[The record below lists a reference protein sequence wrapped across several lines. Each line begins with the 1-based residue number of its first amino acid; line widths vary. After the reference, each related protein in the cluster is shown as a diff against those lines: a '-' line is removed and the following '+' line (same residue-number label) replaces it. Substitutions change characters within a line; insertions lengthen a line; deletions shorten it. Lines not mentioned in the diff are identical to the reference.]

1 MLNGDT
7 VDEVVVVLVVVGLV
21 VVVVVVVGLVVVVVV
36 VVVGHDP
43 MSHAFTPKG
52 LLDGSQIS
60 FALVFY
66 PPNIIWVFYLTL
78 YFRSVP
84 KDFFL
89 SPIDTDKIHYQHAQ
103 KTWNELKYC

>member
-1 MLNGDT
+1 MLNGDA

-60 FALVFY
+60 FLRISPLTERQIMDCLAI
-66 PPNIIWVFYLTL
+66 PNPHETE
-78 YFRSVP
+78 
-84 KDFFL
+84 
-89 SPIDTDKIHYQHAQ
+89 H
-103 KTWNELKYC
+103 

>member
-1 MLNGDT
+1 MLNGEA

-21 VVVVVVVGLVVVVVV
+21 VVVVDVVVVGLVVVVVVV

-60 FALVFY
+60 FLRISPLTERQIMDCLAI
-66 PPNIIWVFYLTL
+66 PNPHETE
-78 YFRSVP
+78 
-84 KDFFL
+84 
-89 SPIDTDKIHYQHAQ
+89 H
-103 KTWNELKYC
+103 